1 MAVTKEAEMRNTKI
15 TATCLLS
22 KYFNDEE
29 EEEVAAAAVST
40 VHLLKCMWESG
51 VCGRMGVPPL
61 MNNIIKQMMNCDN
74 IAQTREAGS
83 E

>member
-40 VHLLKCMWESG
+40 VHSCGSRVCVGGCVNRLL
-51 VCGRMGVPPL
+51 
-61 MNNIIKQMMNCDN
+61 
-74 IAQTREAGS
+74 
-83 E
+83 